1 MLIART
7 EKEITDFLAGF
18 CGKRVGF
25 VPTMGALHEGHLA
38 LIEQSRAQCDITVCS
53 IFINPTQFTNAQDL
67 EKYPVTTQEDIEKLQ
82 AAHCDLLF
90 LPSTE
95 VIYPNGFAIKQPYL
109 LGNLENVLEGAFRPG
124 HFQGVAQVVDRLLQI
139 VRPACLLMG
148 EKDWQQTR
156 VINKMLLGHT
166 SYPTPTLVIGPTI
179 REASGLAKSSRNL
192 RIPAE
197 RLPNAAA
204 LYHSLQQINSRI
216 SKSNPKDLI
225 EVAKQQLLAAGFE
238 KVEYIA
244 VVEADTLEEK
254 ENFYK
259 GDHLRILG
267 AAWYFGV
274 RLIDNISVTI

>member
-7 EKEITDFLAGF
+7 EKEVTDFLAGF
-18 CGKRVGF
+18 CGKKVGF
-25 VPTMGALHEGHLA
+25 VPTMGALHEGHLS
-38 LIEQSRAQCDITVCS
+38 LIEQSKTKCDLTVCS

-95 VIYPNGFAIKQPYL
+95 VIYPNGIALKEPYV
-109 LGNLENVLEGAFRPG
+109 LGALENVLEGEFRPG

-156 VINKMLLGHT
+156 VINMMLQEHT
-166 SYPTPTLVIGPTI
+166 TYTAPTLVIGSTI

-197 RLPNAAA
+197 LLPDAAA
-204 LYHSLQQINSRI
+204 LYQSLQQISSRI
-216 SKSNPKDLI
+216 NEATPKDLI
-225 EVAKQQLLAAGFE
+225 EVAKRQLLAAGFE

-244 VVEADTLEEK
+244 VVDADTLEEK
-254 ENFYK
+254 GKFYK

>member
-7 EKEITDFLAGF
+7 EKEIADFLAGF
-18 CGKRVGF
+18 CGKRIGF
-25 VPTMGALHEGHLA
+25 VPTMGALHEGHLS

-95 VIYPNGFAIKQPYL
+95 VIYPNGFAIKAPYV
-109 LGNLENVLEGAFRPG
+109 LGALENVLEGAFRPG

-139 VRPACLLMG
+139 VRPTCLLMG

-156 VINKMLLGHT
+156 VINKMLLGDI

-216 SKSNPKDLI
+216 NEANPKDLI
-225 EVAKQQLLAAGFE
+225 AAAKHQLLAAGFE

-254 ENFYK
+254 ENFDK